1 MRNLRQPRAM
11 PARKL
16 SSRFFAELDALE
28 GRAQSL
34 ALEREGAIR
43 RLLASQ
49 GAASRSA
56 QASFWD
62 DFLCSDQEYRAVI
75 GHLARFCR
83 SNFERQAGNDKVDA
97 DIEP

>member
-1 MRNLRQPRAM
+1 MAT
-11 PARKL
+11 RKL

-28 GRAQSL
+28 GRMQSV
-34 ALEREGAIR
+34 AAEREGAMR

-56 QASFWD
+56 QAGFWD
-62 DFLCSDQEYRAVI
+62 DFLWSDQEYRAVI

-83 SNFERQAGNDKVDA
+83 SNLERQPGNGSGGSS
-97 DIEP
+97 